1 MALATSL
8 AVLLFVGLFTVIVTA
23 AGHRILRLGR
33 LEFPSDTEHLL
44 CSTALGVICL
54 QVLLF
59 ATQTLGHIRAAVI
72 VVLALLVLFALPD
85 VLTSIARAYGLMWRA
100 MRGSRAEKWTILACG
115 LVLIVEGLAAMAP
128 VTGSDALHYHFTGPL
143 LTLRYGFHPNFFL
156 SHSFFTGQTHTLIL
170 AGLAL
175 GSDRLSM
182 GFLFLGGLLAAVA
195 TACLAHRWV
204 DRRLACLVALVF
216 LLTPVVFWQISTAG
230 APDVWMSFYATTGVL
245 VISRYREMASVPLGL
260 AAGALAGG
268 VAGAKYTGCLV
279 AASMAAAFLWEA
291 RSGVKA
297 TLFGMAAVAAGVWP
311 YARNLLWTGD
321 PVFPFLLRYLAPE
334 RINAYSL
341 ASYLGDTGASEHK
354 GFWQLAA
361 FPLFAGI
368 DPAYMGLWQFLGPLV
383 LAFAPLLILT
393 VRSTSLWRA
402 VLVTWAGSA
411 VLIGAETG
419 ILRFLLPVLPIALA
433 AVAAGAAQLKMRGW
447 RSSHY
452 VAAASVCGFLL
463 FGAAGLIWYERFALA
478 AASGLTSRQ
487 EYLRNHAAEYGVA
500 EFVSRALQNGGTGK
514 ALVFLHHS
522 YYLNVPFVYA
532 DPSAS
537 WAIDPSEYRSPAEWL
552 ELFRKQGVRWVVRS
566 PEYPLP
572 IARPLY
578 ALEGHGKL
586 APIAGGEVPD
596 FEGTRL
602 DGNTGKRT
610 VVILKVMD

>member
-1 MALATSL
+1 MALATSF
-8 AVLLFVGLFTVIVTA
+8 AMLLLVGLFAVFATA
-23 AGHRILRLGR
+23 AGHRLLRLGR
-33 LEFPSDTEHLL
+33 LEFPSDCEHLL

-54 QVLLF
+54 QVFLF
-59 ATQTLGHIRAAVI
+59 AAQVLGHIRAAVI
-72 VVLALLVLFALPD
+72 VVLALFVLFALPD

-100 MRGSRAEKWTILACG
+100 MRGSRAEKWTFLACG
-115 LVLIVEGLAAMAP
+115 LVLMVEGLASMAP
-128 VTGSDALHYHFTGPL
+128 VTGSDALHYHFTAPL

-156 SHSFFTGQTHTLIL
+156 SHSFFAGQTHTLIL

-182 GFLFLGGLLAAVA
+182 GFLFLGGLLAGVA
-195 TACLAHRWV
+195 SARLAHRWM
-204 DRRLACLVALVF
+204 DLKAAYLVALVF

-230 APDVWMSFYATTGVL
+230 APDLWMSFYTTIGVL
-245 VISRYREMASVPLGL
+245 VISRYREMPGVPLAL

-291 RSGVKA
+291 RSGVKTA
-297 TLFGMAAVAAGVWP
+297 LFGMAALAAGVWP

-334 RINAYSL
+334 RINAYTL

-368 DPAYMGLWQFLGPLV
+368 DPAHMGLWQFLGPLV
-383 LAFAPLLILT
+383 LAFAPLLLLA
-393 VRSTSLWRA
+393 VRGTSLWRT

-411 VLIGAETG
+411 ALIGIETG
-419 ILRFLLPVLPIALA
+419 MLRFLLPVLPLALA
-433 AVAAGAAQLKMRGW
+433 AVAAGAAQLKVRGW
-447 RSSHY
+447 VSTHY

-463 FGAAGLIWYERFALA
+463 FGAAGMAWYQRFALA
-478 AASGLTSRQ
+478 AASGWTSRQ
-487 EYLRNHAAEYGVA
+487 QYLRNHAVEYGVA
-500 EFVSRALQNGGTGK
+500 EFVNRALQNPGTGK
-514 ALVFLHHS
+514 TLVFLRHS
-522 YYLNVPFVYA
+522 YYLNEPFLYA
-532 DPSAS
+532 DPAAS
-537 WAIDPSEYRSPAEWL
+537 WAIDPSEYRSAAEWL
-552 ELFRKQGVRWVVRS
+552 ELFRRQGVHWVVRS

-578 ALEGHGKL
+578 ALEGQGKL
-586 APIAGGEVPD
+586 VPVTRGEVSD

-602 DGNTGKRT
+602 GGNVEKRM
-610 VVILKVMD
+610 VVVLEVMD